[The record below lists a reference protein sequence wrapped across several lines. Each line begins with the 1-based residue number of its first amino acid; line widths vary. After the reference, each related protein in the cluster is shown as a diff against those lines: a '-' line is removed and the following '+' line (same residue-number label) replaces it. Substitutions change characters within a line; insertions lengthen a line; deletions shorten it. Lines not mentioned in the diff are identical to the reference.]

1 MVNLIRGM
9 LPQLPTKESDSMIW
23 RSAVLAVLLV
33 GCNNWHGTGTVIQK
47 DYDPPKTTSSQQCF
61 KSSKTT
67 STCVPTSSTQPE
79 RWTLKI
85 RDHAGDT
92 HSVSVSEGEYNGA
105 KVGDAFTNGE

>member
-33 GCNNWHGTGTVIQK
+33 GCNNWHGTGTVIQ
-47 DYDPPKTTSSQQCF
+47 